1 MTLRFV
7 FLFMIMVLYSPL
19 AIAQGVTTG
28 SLTGIVTG
36 EVADKPDTYEKLAG
50 ATIKATH
57 TETGTVYGAYSKRGG
72 HYHLAGLRPGIY
84 TLTFSYLGY
93 RTVSIADV
101 AIEVGKTQT
110 ASVKLNTQA
119 RSAETVT
126 VIAQRSG
133 LDGSQAGSSST
144 ISEQAISAAPTI
156 NRSISDM
163 ARMNP
168 YTQSTETPGS
178 DGLSGLSVMGVNSRF
193 NNFQIDG
200 AVANDVFAIG
210 GAGTAGSQTNSN
222 VVSLDAIERIT
233 VNVSPY
239 DVRQSGFTGGL
250 INAITRG
257 GTNTVR
263 GSVFMYGRNQ
273 DLVGP
278 SPDVYKA
285 PFENFQD
292 VQFGG
297 RIGGP
302 IATNKLFY
310 HFTGEVRLRS
320 TPLEVALNDPNALNN
335 FPVPSSIIDNIIRI
349 SKDVYGYDPGSYN
362 TFNIRNN
369 TVNLIGRLD
378 WNINESNKI
387 QLRHNFSYGIQDRN
401 LTRNTTSFSLS
412 NRANVFRSISNQI
425 VAQWDAIIGTWASNQ
440 LRVSFTN
447 TADARILGSNFPEVR
462 ITVGSS
468 GQSVL
473 LGEERNSQA
482 NELNQTVLAITNDV
496 MIFEGSH
503 SITLGTNNE
512 LYGFDNLYIPDYFGT
527 YQYPNIESFADST
540 ANNYQVSYANT
551 AITGTPAPRANWWML
566 QTGFYA
572 MDEWEVTPGFRLI
585 GGIRLDIPVFISTPY
600 HNPLF
605 AERFP
610 GYSTSRVPSDA
621 LMWSPRIGFNYDISD
636 DRTFQIR
643 GGTGLFTGKVAAVW
657 LSNQYS
663 NTGVD
668 LFRAQLGAYNSTL
681 LITDPATG
689 LPMKWDLTI
698 PPPHPGDT
706 GYPGSAI
713 NTAAINITDENFK
726 MPQVWRSTLGTDIQ
740 FGKGLTLT
748 VEGMYGSFLNQV
760 DYSNLNLKQSNRSW
774 ILNGDTVRGVSPL
787 DGRPLYSGTQPD
799 SMQAPEFTQVLLL
812 RSRNAGYQYSVM
824 TQLVVDEN
832 NDILPG
838 LSAMLSYTY
847 GGSEDLN
854 SSLNSTASSLY
865 QFNDVVDPN
874 NATVGRSNFDVPHRI
889 AVSASYRIS
898 WSENTSTS
906 VGLFFDGSSGRPY
919 SLSYIQDYNGDNVS
933 GGNDLIYIPRPEDYN
948 TRIVIE
954 PPGGT
959 DLRTREQVWEQI
971 MQLVDAN
978 PILKEYQGKI
988 LPRNFVREPWRNK
1001 IDLRISQDLLISDQK
1016 VTLTCDVQNL
1026 LNLLNSSWGLV
1037 QYVNFQSFNLFGL
1050 GSTGNNPFDAQ
1061 GRLRMTYSAPV
1072 TAGHPG
1078 IYITDNF
1085 YSRWRMQLG
1094 IRYTF

>member
-1 MTLRFV
+1 
-7 FLFMIMVLYSPL
+7 
-19 AIAQGVTTG
+19 
-28 SLTGIVTG
+28 
-36 EVADKPDTYEKLAG
+36 
-50 ATIKATH
+50 
-57 TETGTVYGAYSKRGG
+57 
-72 HYHLAGLRPGIY
+72 
-84 TLTFSYLGY
+84 
-93 RTVSIADV
+93 
-101 AIEVGKTQT
+101 
-110 ASVKLNTQA
+110 
-119 RSAETVT
+119 
-126 VIAQRSG
+126 
-133 LDGSQAGSSST
+133 
-144 ISEQAISAAPTI
+144 
-156 NRSISDM
+156 
-163 ARMNP
+163 
-168 YTQSTETPGS
+168 
-178 DGLSGLSVMGVNSRF
+178 
-193 NNFQIDG
+193 
-200 AVANDVFAIG
+200 
-210 GAGTAGSQTNSN
+210 
-222 VVSLDAIERIT
+222 
-233 VNVSPY
+233 
-239 DVRQSGFTGGL
+239 
-250 INAITRG
+250 
-257 GTNTVR
+257 
-263 GSVFMYGRNQ
+263 
-273 DLVGP
+273 
-278 SPDVYKA
+278 
-285 PFENFQD
+285 
-292 VQFGG
+292 
-297 RIGGP
+297 
-302 IATNKLFY
+302 
-310 HFTGEVRLRS
+310 
-320 TPLEVALNDPNALNN
+320 
-335 FPVPSSIIDNIIRI
+335 
-349 SKDVYGYDPGSYN
+349 
-362 TFNIRNN
+362 
-369 TVNLIGRLD
+369 
-378 WNINESNKI
+378 
-387 QLRHNFSYGIQDRN
+387 
-401 LTRNTTSFSLS
+401 
-412 NRANVFRSISNQI
+412 
-425 VAQWDAIIGTWASNQ
+425 
-440 LRVSFTN
+440 
-447 TADARILGSNFPEVR
+447 
-462 ITVGSS
+462 
-468 GQSVL
+468 
-473 LGEERNSQA
+473 
-482 NELNQTVLAITNDV
+482 
-496 MIFEGSH
+496 
-503 SITLGTNNE
+503 
-512 LYGFDNLYIPDYFGT
+512 
-527 YQYPNIESFADST
+527 
-540 ANNYQVSYANT
+540 
-551 AITGTPAPRANWWML
+551 
-566 QTGFYA
+566 
-572 MDEWEVTPGFRLI
+572 MDEWEVTSGLRLI

-600 HNPLF
+600 YNPLF

-774 ILNGDTVRGVSPL
+774 VLNGDTVRGVSPL
-787 DGRPLYSGTQPD
+787 DGRPLYAGTQPD

-898 WSENTSTS
+898 WSEKTSTS

-919 SLSYIQDYNGDNVS
+919 SLSYVQDYNGDNVS

-1072 TAGHPG
+1072 TAGRPG